1 MTKKYKTIIIII
13 SILLIASISIG
24 GIYLTRDKEK
34 EIVIENVDAI
44 SKYNYTLK
52 KNDSITKKNKYK
64 ELKDILE
71 KDIIDEDAYAKT
83 LAEIF
88 AIDVYDLNSKI
99 SKYDIGGLEYIYES
113 DKDKFKNIMLDTL
126 YNSVE
131 DNSLDNRKQ
140 KLPIVVNVT
149 SDNITQSEYKINDT
163 TYSSWNIQI
172 KIDYE
177 TDLGYDKNVLVT
189 VIKDTDKL
197 YVVEIKPI

>member
-24 GIYLTRDKEK
+24 AIYLTRDKEK

-52 KNDSITKKNKYK
+52 KNDSITKKNKFK
-64 ELKDILE
+64 ELKEILE
-71 KDIIDEDAYAKT
+71 KDILDEDAYAKT

-88 AIDVYDLNSKI
+88 VIDVYDLNSKI

-131 DNSLDNRKQ
+131 DNALDNRKQ